1 MAKPEA
7 LLATQMSNHL
17 IENYPKVPFRF
28 DNGADVPL
36 PIQVAK
42 RFKELHGKWSKGY
55 PDLFIATCRG
65 GFGGLYLEL
74 KATDEVP
81 NTEHTRIQAMYHAVL
96 RHNGY
101 KVDFCCGLKDC
112 KKKLKKYLK
121 MKLKKG
127 NYGRY

>member
-7 LLATQMSNHL
+7 FLATRVA
-17 IENYPKVPFRF
+17 NYMLEEWDKVPFRF

-42 RFKELHGKWSKGY
+42 RFKDLHGKWSRGY
-55 PDLFIATCRG
+55 PDMFIATCRK

-74 KATDEVP
+74 KATDTVVDS
-81 NTEHTRIQAMYHAVL
+81 EHTRRQAKYHAVL

-101 KVDFCCGLKDC
+101 KVTFCCGFEEC
-112 KKKLKKYLK
+112 VKKIKKYLK
-121 MKLKKG
+121 VKQKV
-127 NYGRY
+127 